1 MAYNI
6 DETKND
12 YENDYENEFL
22 NGGTK
27 FDKDGI
33 EIISD
38 EEYIKRIFHYGLTYV
53 YNNLFNNYVQ
63 VLDPRYTWT
72 AINVK
77 HMKFIL
83 GEYKIALNGINYT
96 IKLIINDQEILNTRN
111 IQDFIDYFQENASQ
125 YNGNTVY
132 KRIDFRFIEQ

>member
-6 DETKND
+6 ETA
-12 YENDYENEFL
+12 NDYENEFL
-22 NGGTK
+22 NKSIK

-38 EEYIKRIFHYGLTYV
+38 EEYIKRIFHYGVTYL
-53 YNNLFNNYVQ
+53 YNNSAQ

-72 AINVK
+72 TVNVS

-83 GEYKIALNGINYT
+83 GKYKIALRGINYT
-96 IKLIINDQEILNTRN
+96 IKLIINDQEILNSRN
-111 IQDFIDYFQENASQ
+111 IQDFVDYFQENASQ

-132 KRIDFRFIEQ
+132 KQIDFRFIKQ

>member
-6 DETKND
+6 ETA
-12 YENDYENEFL
+12 NDYENEFL
-22 NGGTK
+22 NKSIK

-83 GEYKIALNGINYT
+83 GKYKIALNGINYT

-132 KRIDFRFIEQ
+132 KQIVFRFIKQ